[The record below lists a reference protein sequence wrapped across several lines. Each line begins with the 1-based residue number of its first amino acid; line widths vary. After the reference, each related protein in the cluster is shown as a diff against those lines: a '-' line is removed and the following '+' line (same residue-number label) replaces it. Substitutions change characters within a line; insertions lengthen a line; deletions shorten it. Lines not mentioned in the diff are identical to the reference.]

1 MEQATSSPVRER
13 LWTRSFTSICVA
25 NFLLNF
31 AFYLLLP
38 VLPLYLIEVFGASKT
53 MVGIVVSCYTV
64 AALVVRPAAGFV
76 LDMFNRRV
84 LYLIAYFLFAL
95 CFTGY
100 VVAGSIA
107 LLVLVRLLHGLA
119 MGMVSTAGNS
129 LVVDIMPSSRRGEGL
144 GYFGVANN
152 IAMATGPM
160 ISLFIHDHAA
170 DFFTIFYAAI
180 ASGVLGFVMAN
191 TVRTKKGAAPA
202 SARERQPV
210 VLDRFFLV
218 KGTSGGASLLF
229 TAVPYGMV
237 TTYVVIYGRQ
247 LGIEASM
254 GIFFLL
260 MAVGLISSRLFA
272 GKLVDRGRLL
282 AVIACGTAVVMGTYV
297 VLASLLKLHL
307 LTDSVLVPI
316 LFYGVAVSL
325 GVGYGML
332 FPAYNTL
339 FVNLAPHN
347 RRATASSTYLT
358 SWDIGLGLGLI
369 LGGRI
374 ADTAGGLPLSYLVG
388 AFSVAISFVLFKKI
402 TAPHYERNKLV

>member
-180 ASGVLGFVMAN
+180 ASGALGFIIAN
-191 TVRTKKGAAPA
+191 TVKVKKAAPVP
-202 SARERQPV
+202 REHQPM
-210 VLDRFFLV
+210 VLDRFFLI
-218 KGTSGGASLLF
+218 KGLSGGASLLF
-229 TAVPYGMV
+229 IAVPYGMV

-282 AVIACGTAVVMGTYV
+282 AVIGCGTVVAMVTYF

-316 LFYGVAVSL
+316 LFYAVAVSL

-369 LGGRI
+369 VGGRI

>member
-64 AALVVRPAAGFV
+64 AALIVRPMAGFV
-76 LDMFNRRV
+76 LDMYSRRP
-84 LYLIAYFLFAL
+84 LYLLAYFLFAL

-107 LLVLVRLLHGLA
+107 LLVLVRLVHGLT

-180 ASGVLGFVMAN
+180 ASGALGFIIAN
-191 TVRTKKGAAPA
+191 TVKVKKAAPVP
-202 SARERQPV
+202 REHQPM
-210 VLDRFFLV
+210 VLDRFFLI
-218 KGTSGGASLLF
+218 KGLSGGASLLF
-229 TAVPYGMV
+229 IAVPYGMV

-282 AVIACGTAVVMGTYV
+282 AVIGCGTAVVMGTYV

-388 AFSVAISFVLFKKI
+388 AFSVAVSLVLFRKI

>member
-1 MEQATSSPVRER
+1 MTSSPVRER

-180 ASGVLGFVMAN
+180 ASGALGFIIAN
-191 TVRTKKGAAPA
+191 TVKVKKAAPVP
-202 SARERQPV
+202 REHQPM
-210 VLDRFFLV
+210 VLDRFFLI

-369 LGGRI
+369 VGGRI

>member
-1 MEQATSSPVRER
+1 MNKATTLIAALAAGLLLTSCFGGSRAMSNGGEVTGQRGA
-13 LWTRSFTSICVA
+13 SFTE
-25 NFLLNF
+25 
-31 AFYLLLP
+31 P
-38 VLPLYLIEVFGASKT
+38 
-53 MVGIVVSCYTV
+53 
-64 AALVVRPAAGFV
+64 
-76 LDMFNRRV
+76 
-84 LYLIAYFLFAL
+84 
-95 CFTGY
+95 
-100 VVAGSIA
+100 
-107 LLVLVRLLHGLA
+107 
-119 MGMVSTAGNS
+119 
-129 LVVDIMPSSRRGEGL
+129 
-144 GYFGVANN
+144 
-152 IAMATGPM
+152 
-160 ISLFIHDHAA
+160 
-170 DFFTIFYAAI
+170 
-180 ASGVLGFVMAN
+180 
-191 TVRTKKGAAPA
+191 
-202 SARERQPV
+202 
-210 VLDRFFLV
+210 
-218 KGTSGGASLLF
+218 
-229 TAVPYGMV
+229 VPYGMV

-260 MAVGLISSRLFA
+260 MAVGLIASRLFA

-282 AVIACGTAVVMGTYV
+282 AVIGCGTVVAMVTYF

-316 LFYGVAVSL
+316 LFYAVAVSL

-388 AFSVAISFVLFKKI
+388 AFSVAVSLVLFRKI

>member
-64 AALVVRPAAGFV
+64 AALIVRPMAGFV
-76 LDMFNRRV
+76 LDMYSRRP
-84 LYLIAYFLFAL
+84 LYLLAYFLFAL

-107 LLVLVRLLHGLA
+107 LLVLVRLVHGLT

-180 ASGVLGFVMAN
+180 ASGALGFIIAN
-191 TVRTKKGAAPA
+191 TVKVKKAAPVP
-202 SARERQPV
+202 REHQPM
-210 VLDRFFLV
+210 VLDRFFLI
-218 KGTSGGASLLF
+218 KGLSGGASLLF
-229 TAVPYGMV
+229 IAVPYGMV

-260 MAVGLISSRLFA
+260 MAGGLIASRLFA

-282 AVIACGTAVVMGTYV
+282 AVIGCGTVVAMVTYF

-316 LFYGVAVSL
+316 LFYAVAVSL

-388 AFSVAISFVLFKKI
+388 AFSVAVSLVLFRKI

>member
-1 MEQATSSPVRER
+1 
-13 LWTRSFTSICVA
+13 
-25 NFLLNF
+25 
-31 AFYLLLP
+31 
-38 VLPLYLIEVFGASKT
+38 
-53 MVGIVVSCYTV
+53 
-64 AALVVRPAAGFV
+64 
-76 LDMFNRRV
+76 
-84 LYLIAYFLFAL
+84 
-95 CFTGY
+95 
-100 VVAGSIA
+100 
-107 LLVLVRLLHGLA
+107 
-119 MGMVSTAGNS
+119 
-129 LVVDIMPSSRRGEGL
+129 
-144 GYFGVANN
+144 
-152 IAMATGPM
+152 
-160 ISLFIHDHAA
+160 
-170 DFFTIFYAAI
+170 
-180 ASGVLGFVMAN
+180 
-191 TVRTKKGAAPA
+191 
-202 SARERQPV
+202 
-210 VLDRFFLV
+210 
-218 KGTSGGASLLF
+218 
-229 TAVPYGMV
+229 
-237 TTYVVIYGRQ
+237 
-247 LGIEASM
+247 
-254 GIFFLL
+254 

-282 AVIACGTAVVMGTYV
+282 AVIGCGTAVVMGTYV

>member
-64 AALVVRPAAGFV
+64 AALIVRPMAGFV
-76 LDMFNRRV
+76 LDMYSRRP
-84 LYLIAYFLFAL
+84 LYLLAYFLFAL

-180 ASGVLGFVMAN
+180 ASGALGFIIAN
-191 TVRTKKGAAPA
+191 TVKVKKAAPVP
-202 SARERQPV
+202 REHQPM
-210 VLDRFFLV
+210 VLDRFFLI
-218 KGTSGGASLLF
+218 KGLSGGASLLF
-229 TAVPYGMV
+229 IAVPYGMV

-282 AVIACGTAVVMGTYV
+282 AVIGCGTVVAMVTYF

-316 LFYGVAVSL
+316 LFYAVAVSL

-388 AFSVAISFVLFKKI
+388 AFSVAVSLVLFRKI